1 MIHSDTFAVRT
12 LVTMARQRLG
22 LEEPRCSAAL
32 GLATGGA
39 AIDRALHGSLT
50 RHSLTRLQFELL
62 VVLIAVE
69 PWPVAPADLAYYT
82 GFTRSSVSS
91 ALGELQHRGCLTAA
105 RSTLDRRSIDARL
118 TDAGRRLIEAAI
130 PDYLQVL
137 SSLVALFNAEEASA
151 IRRLC
156 DRLAAA
162 IPGTPNDPSST
173 SSP

>member
-12 LVTMARQRLG
+12 LVTMAHQRLG
-22 LEEPRCSAAL
+22 LEEPRCLSAL
-32 GLATGGA
+32 GLAAAGA
-39 AIDRALHGSLT
+39 AIDRALHGALSRHNLT
-50 RHSLTRLQFELL
+50 QLQFELL

-91 ALGELQHRGCLTAA
+91 AIGELQHRGCLTAA

-118 TDAGRRLIEAAI
+118 TDVGRRLIEAAI

-137 SSLVALFNAEEASA
+137 GSLVALFNSEDAST

-156 DRLAAA
+156 DRLVSAV
-162 IPGTPNDPSST
+162 PGAPTDLPSPSL
-173 SSP
+173 S

>member
-1 MIHSDTFAVRT
+1 MIHSDTFALRT
-12 LVTMARQRLG
+12 LVTMAHQRLG
-22 LEEPRCSAAL
+22 LDDPRCLATL
-32 GLATGGA
+32 GLAATGA
-39 AIDRALHGSLT
+39 AIDRALHSALT

-105 RSTLDRRSIDARL
+105 RSTLDRRSVDARL
-118 TDAGRRLIEAAI
+118 TDAGRRLIEATI
-130 PDYLQVL
+130 PDYLHVL
-137 SSLVALFNAEEASA
+137 GSLVALFNSEEASV

-156 DRLAAA
+156 DRLVAAVPA
-162 IPGTPNDPSST
+162 SPTDLPSPSL
-173 SSP
+173 S